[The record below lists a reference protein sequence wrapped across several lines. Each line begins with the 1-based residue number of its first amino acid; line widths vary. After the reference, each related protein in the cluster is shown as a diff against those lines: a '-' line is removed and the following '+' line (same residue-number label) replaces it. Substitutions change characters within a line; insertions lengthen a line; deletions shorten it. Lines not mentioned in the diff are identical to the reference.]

1 MSIAMAGKVAHA
13 NYHELPEKIVFAAM
27 AGVLTTMLM
36 SALDQTIVSTAM
48 PKIIAELH
56 GFQHYSGVITA
67 YMVASTASVP
77 LVGKLSDYYGRRLFL
92 LLGVTIF
99 VLASLLCGAAQSMGQ
114 LIAFR
119 GLQGIGAGFCQAMA
133 FTTIADL
140 FPPAKRGRV
149 SGLMGGVFG
158 LASVIGPAAGGFLTD
173 GPGWRYV
180 FYVNLPVGLL
190 AFAILYFYFP
200 RIAQNQL
207 NKPHID
213 YWGALALVLSVVPI
227 LLALS
232 WGGRDYPWDSST
244 IIGLL
249 GFGALLTVVFFKIE
263 HHAPE
268 PIIPMKLF
276 HNQIIWSSMVVSALV
291 AIGMFGTTLF
301 IPLFIQTVIGTSAT
315 RSGAVMMPM
324 TLSLVFSA
332 MITGQLITRMGR
344 YRLVAISGVALTCGG
359 MFLLSRM
366 TMDTSYTVVV
376 RNLIVMGIGLGAT
389 MPVFTLAVQ
398 NAVDVRFAGI
408 VTSTVQFVR
417 SVGGALGAAIF
428 GSILANLY
436 LPAFHNM
443 LPADL
448 GSRLTLAN
456 MAQFN
461 NPQLL
466 VQPEAASTIENAL
479 NTLGEKGADLLPVV
493 RLAAQRG
500 LADSLQAVFLIGAG
514 LLLIATGF
522 TFLVRDIPLR
532 KSNRPG
538 SGLTD

>member
-1 MSIAMAGKVAHA
+1 MKSAATHA
-13 NYHELPEKIVFAAM
+13 SYYELPEKIIFAAM

-36 SALDQTIVSTAM
+36 SALDSTIVSTAM
-48 PKIIAELH
+48 PRIISELH

-92 LLGVTIF
+92 LIGVTIF
-99 VLASLLCGAAQSMGQ
+99 VSASMLCGAAQSMFQ

-119 GLQGIGAGFCQAMA
+119 GIQGVGAGFCQAMA

-180 FYVNLPVGLL
+180 FYVNLPVGLI
-190 AFAILYFYFP
+190 AFTILYFYFP
-200 RIAQNQL
+200 RIARNTEKTPQ
-207 NKPHID
+207 ID
-213 YWGALALVLSVVPI
+213 YGGALTLVLSVVPV

-232 WGGRDYPWDSST
+232 WGGRDYSWHSPL
-244 IIGLL
+244 IVGLL
-249 GFGALLTVVFFKIE
+249 GFGAILTTVFFYIE
-263 HHAPE
+263 HKAPE

-276 HNQIIWSSMVVSALV
+276 NNQIIWSAMIVSALI

-301 IPLFIQTVIGTSAT
+301 IPLFIQTAIGSSAS

-324 TLSLVFSA
+324 TMSLVISA
-332 MITGQLITRMGR
+332 MLTGHLIMKLGR
-344 YRLVAISGVALTCGG
+344 YRALAVGGAAVTSLG
-359 MFLLSRM
+359 MFLLAQ
-366 TMDTSYTVVV
+366 MDIHTPYSIVV
-376 RNLIVMGIGLGAT
+376 RNLIVMGLGLGAT

-398 NAVDVRFAGI
+398 NAVDIRFAGNI
-408 VTSTVQFVR
+408 TSTIQFVR

-428 GSILANLY
+428 GSLLANLY
-436 LPAFHNM
+436 LPAFHHM
-443 LPADL
+443 LPTDL
-448 GSRLTLAN
+448 GTRLSLEN

-466 VQPEAASTIENAL
+466 VQPEAAATIENAL
-479 NTLGEKGADLLPVV
+479 NKLGENGSALLPAV
-493 RLAAQRG
+493 RLAAQQG
-500 LADSLQAVFLIGAG
+500 LAESLQMVFLIGAILLG
-514 LLLIATGF
+514 LATAF
-522 TFLVRDIPLR
+522 AFLVKDIPLR
-532 KSNRPG
+532 KTNRPG
-538 SGLTD
+538 AGLHE